1 MQAYTIPH
9 RIVFLHIIW
18 ENIEKYQ
25 NNFFLK
31 QIKHS
36 IMWKFKLKVK
46 SSSYLISTIWLFEFK
61 QSSLLYRFPMPQ
73 KRLFRAEDC
82 DCCDEVE
89 VEDDSRIHCDHSPFG
104 TLLYSKQGQFSFS
117 DIFRSL
123 LRVSDE
129 GKLLK
134 LNRKRKFLHFILK
147 FWCLFTS
154 FCKLENFCNNL
165 FSV

>member
-1 MQAYTIPH
+1 MQ
-9 RIVFLHIIW
+9 RF
-18 ENIEKYQ
+18 E
-25 NNFFLK
+25 
-31 QIKHS
+31 
-36 IMWKFKLKVK
+36 LKVK
-46 SSSYLISTIWLFEFK
+46 SFSYLISTIWLFEFK

-129 GKLLK
+129 GKLFK

-165 FSV
+165 FSVFKCSKCARLVKLSFDTIEISF

>member
-1 MQAYTIPH
+1 MVWNEI
-9 RIVFLHIIW
+9 
-18 ENIEKYQ
+18 
-25 NNFFLK
+25 
-31 QIKHS
+31 
-36 IMWKFKLKVK
+36 
-46 SSSYLISTIWLFEFK
+46 SYLMSTMLLFEFR
-61 QSSLLYRFPMPQ
+61 QSSLLYRFPIPQ
-73 KRLFRAEDC
+73 KRLFAEDEC
-82 DCCDEVE
+82 W
-89 VEDDSRIHCDHSPFG
+89 EDDSSIHCDHSPFG

-129 GKLLK
+129 GKLFK

-165 FSV
+165 FFLFRMLKLRNSLNTRFEWNECYIWKVWTKFNLIILFETD